1 MERGYAPIPPPPK
14 GDGSLGEHIMDE
26 LEKLLEKEEKIV
38 DDWHNHVPLGR
49 KPSRKY
55 DEDNVWY
62 SRAEYR

>member
-1 MERGYAPIPPPPK
+1 MNDMEMDEVIY
-14 GDGSLGEHIMDE
+14 LLMDE

-38 DDWHNHVPLGR
+38 DDWHNHVSLGR
-49 KPSRKY
+49 KPSRKF

>member
-1 MERGYAPIPPPPK
+1 
-14 GDGSLGEHIMDE
+14 MDE

>member
-1 MERGYAPIPPPPK
+1 MNDMEMDEVIY
-14 GDGSLGEHIMDE
+14 LLMDE

-49 KPSRKY
+49 KPSRKF